1 MTLEDIAARPTET
14 IDDSPLYRLRT
25 GLHILPHGDDEV
37 FVRDGSRSAFSK
49 IVRDSARRR
58 LLSRVVQSATEPISA
73 PLLAERWDED
83 DDALSDIVA
92 QLADSGV
99 LVTADTTVT
108 GLSVLLLGTGTL
120 ADVLTTLAEGDDRVA
135 ITRYADLPALQEAL
149 DADDPAGE
157 PALERIIAI
166 ASDALD
172 PPLCLDTNAL
182 ALEYRIPA
190 VYSHV
195 DGPEAVVGPLVIPG
209 ETACYLCHDLQDEG
223 ARHLRDEYIIYKDHL
238 SRGAPGPGADP
249 AVAALAA
256 AWLRLALAKHDRNER
271 GFLDQ
276 RVVRVETS
284 RMEVMTHRVLTIPR
298 CPACATSR
306 AELEHTF
313 L

>member
-14 IDDSPLYRLRT
+14 IDDAPQYRLRT

-49 IVRDSARRR
+49 IVRDSGRRR
-58 LLSRVVQSATEPISA
+58 LLSRVVQAATEPVSA
-73 PLLAERWDED
+73 PQLAERWDED
-83 DDALSDIVA
+83 GEALSDIVA

-99 LVTADTTVT
+99 LVAADAKAASV
-108 GLSVLLLGTGTL
+108 SVLLLGSGTL
-120 ADVLTTLAEGDDRVA
+120 ADTLTGLADSDDR
-135 ITRYADLPALQEAL
+135 ITVTRHADLPALQEAL
-149 DADDPAGE
+149 DSDDPTGDAQ
-157 PALERIIAI
+157 IIAVVG
-166 ASDALD
+166 DALD
-172 PPLCLDTNAL
+172 PALCLDANAL

-190 VYSHV
+190 VYAHV
-195 DGPEAVVGPLVIPG
+195 DGPEAIVGPLVIPG

-223 ARHLRDEYIIYKDHL
+223 ARHLRDEYIIYKDSL
-238 SRGAPGPGADP
+238 SRGIPGPGADP

-256 AWLRLALAKHDRNER
+256 AWLRLALAKHDRAER

-276 RVVRVETS
+276 RIMRVETS

>member
-1 MTLEDIAARPTET
+1 MTLEDTAARPTET
-14 IDDSPLYRLRT
+14 ISDAALYRLRT

-49 IVRDSARRR
+49 IVRDSGRRR

-73 PLLAERWDED
+73 PLLAERWNED

-99 LVTADTTVT
+99 LVAADTSVT
-108 GLSVLLLGTGTL
+108 GVSVLLLGTGVL
-120 ADVLTTLAEGDDRVA
+120 ADTLVTLAEGDDRID
-135 ITRYADLPALQEAL
+135 ITRYADLPALQQAL
-149 DADDPAGE
+149 DADDTDASDREQIIVVAG
-157 PALERIIAI
+157 
-166 ASDALD
+166 DALD
-172 PPLCLDTNAL
+172 PPLSLDTNAL

-190 VYSHV
+190 VYAHV

-238 SRGAPGPGADP
+238 SRGASGPGADP

-256 AWLRLALAKHDRNER
+256 AWVRLALAKHDRDER

-276 RVVRVETS
+276 RIVRVETS